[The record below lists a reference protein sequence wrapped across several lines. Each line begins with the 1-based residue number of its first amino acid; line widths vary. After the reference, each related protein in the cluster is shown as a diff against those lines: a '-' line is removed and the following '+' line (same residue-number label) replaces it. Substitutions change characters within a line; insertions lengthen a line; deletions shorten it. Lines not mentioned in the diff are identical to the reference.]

1 MNILVKIK
9 ILIISIVKVDNNDLM
24 RIVYSY
30 QIINT
35 VLISEEHLSFQ
46 FLDKEVYV
54 NREKYRR
61 LLMNEYSI
69 EMSVYYEGF
78 YLQYSFNTLT

>member
-46 FLDKEVYV
+46 FLDK
-54 NREKYRR
+54 
-61 LLMNEYSI
+61 
-69 EMSVYYEGF
+69 
-78 YLQYSFNTLT
+78 